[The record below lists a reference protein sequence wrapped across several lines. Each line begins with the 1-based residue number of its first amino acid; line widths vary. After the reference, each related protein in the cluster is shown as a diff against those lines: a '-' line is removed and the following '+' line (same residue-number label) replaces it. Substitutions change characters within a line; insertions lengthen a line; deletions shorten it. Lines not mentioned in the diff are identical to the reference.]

1 MQSGLSL
8 FGDCK
13 ERPGSV
19 LVWIGS
25 LSRGSMKWALE
36 DWVRVLAGSLRCRG
50 SFPAVAVSDPG
61 RGPEYCRCTWMGG
74 ARGHPSV
81 PSLSQGGSRWVAQQA
96 VTPQLAAAPPRGRQL
111 SFLVGLSLWHWSFLC
126 TPADRHLLSCLEA
139 SQPPLYPTS
148 QVGRRAQAFVSPS
161 QLTGGQALSC
171 PPVFLQASISP
182 CPSSFHLLRKAASSS
197 SAACLRALKLLQNL
211 VKEGGVTIPGLVS
224 FQSGKR
230 GKC

>member
-81 PSLSQGGSRWVAQQA
+81 PSLSQGGSHWVAQQA
-96 VTPQLAAAPPRGRQL
+96 VCYSPAGSSPTSRPPALLPAGAVPVALEL
-111 SFLVGLSLWHWSFLC
+111 SVHSSRPASPLLPGGFTTSSLPDVPGGKTSPGLRLSLPANWRTSSELSTCFSPSKYLPLPFKFSF
-126 TPADRHLLSCLEA
+126 AKKGSIFLLSCL
-139 SQPPLYPTS
+139 LTS
-148 QVGRRAQAFVSPS
+148 S
-161 QLTGGQALSC
+161 
-171 PPVFLQASISP
+171 
-182 CPSSFHLLRKAASSS
+182 
-197 SAACLRALKLLQNL
+197 
-211 VKEGGVTIPGLVS
+211 
-224 FQSGKR
+224 
-230 GKC
+230 